1 MAGDVGSWLR
11 TPLRYDGLGMNEDV
25 FWELIAKLDWAKTG
39 DDEAVIRP
47 VVNALAKR
55 SVEDIFR
62 FHDLLAEKIH
72 AIDGEVYA
80 RSIGEDSYRG
90 ENECFSVDN
99 FLYVRCCVV
108 ANGRALFNR
117 VLSDPTAM
125 PKGLEFEAL
134 LTVPEEAFSLKT
146 KGDEYPHLAEPDFET
161 FANRAGW
168 ASSRGL
174 GNE

>member
-1 MAGDVGSWLR
+1 
-11 TPLRYDGLGMNEDV
+11 MNEDV

-47 VVNALAKR
+47 VVKALAKR

-62 FHDLLAEKIH
+62 FHDLLAEKLH
-72 AIDGEVYA
+72 AIDGEAYA
-80 RSIGEDSYRG
+80 RNIGEDSYRG
-90 ENECFSVDN
+90 DDEFFSVDN

-117 VLSDPTAM
+117 VLADPTAM

-134 LTVPEEAFSLKT
+134 LTVPEEAFSQKT

-161 FANRAGW
+161 FANRDGW
-168 ASSRGL
+168 ASSR
-174 GNE
+174 